1 MNERL
6 ELVGLK
12 NIPKIKF
19 GDSISQIICD
29 SLSENNLELHNGDV
43 LLIAQSI
50 ISKSIGRI
58 KDLNHV
64 EPSEGAKKLYDKM
77 RQKAEE
83 QNIPTKSPELI
94 QLILEESKEILRS
107 EHVFIVETSKGFV
120 CANAGIDRSNVEG
133 ENKVTLLPEDPDL
146 EARKIR
152 EDLESRS
159 NIEIAIIIT
168 DSFGRPFRKGSV
180 GVAIGISGI
189 SALLDKR
196 GFKDLYGK
204 ELQSTIIGHVDNL
217 ASASQLIMGESD
229 EGIPV
234 VLVRGYQFQRQKN
247 SKIKEILREKETDL
261 FRVDNKEVVKSILK
275 ERRSYKLEFSDKEL
289 ERNIIKECINLSRWA
304 PNAHNN
310 QQWRYIILEKEK
322 MRNKLILRMNEKL
335 KRDLVRD
342 GKSEDFIKNK
352 IRKTREN
359 FLGAPYL
366 ILLCLEKKDL
376 EKYDDKERSKNEFL
390 MGVQS
395 VSASA
400 TYLLLA
406 FELYH
411 LAACWYCAPL
421 FAREIVK
428 TTLGLPNSFVPMA
441 FFTVGYP
448 LKTPKKPS
456 RRSLDKIIYNIKDRD
471 KNNNL

>member
-19 GDSISQIICD
+19 GDSISQIICE
-29 SLSENNLELHNGDV
+29 SLGENNLEIHNGDV

-50 ISKSIGRI
+50 VSKSIGRI
-58 KDLNHV
+58 RDLNHV
-64 EPSEGAKKLYDKM
+64 EPSQEAKKLYYKM
-77 RQKAEE
+77 KKKAEKE
-83 QNIPTKSPELI
+83 NIPTKSPQLI

-107 EHVFIVETSKGFV
+107 EHVCIVETNKGFV
-120 CANAGIDRSNVEG
+120 CANAGIDKSNVEG
-133 ENKVTLLPEDPDL
+133 ENKFTILPEDPDL
-146 EARKIR
+146 EARIIR
-152 EDLESRS
+152 EELEAGT
-159 NIEIAIIIT
+159 NKEIAIIIT

-189 SALLDKR
+189 AALLDKR
-196 GFKDLYGK
+196 GSKDLYGK

-217 ASASQLIMGESD
+217 ASASQLIMGESN
-229 EGIPV
+229 EGIPI
-234 VLVRGYQFQRQKN
+234 VLVRGYKFERQN
-247 SKIKEILREKETDL
+247 NPTIKDILREKKIDL
-261 FRVDNKEVVKSILK
+261 FRVNRKELLKSILK
-275 ERRSYKLEFSDKEL
+275 ERRSYKLEFRDKEL
-289 ERNIIKECINLSRWA
+289 GRNVIKECINLSRWA

-310 QQWRYIILEKEK
+310 QQWRYIILGKERK
-322 MRNKLILRMNEKL
+322 REKLILSMNEKL
-335 KRDLVRD
+335 KKDLVKD
-342 GKSEDFIKNK
+342 GKSEDFIKKK
-352 IRKTREN
+352 IQKTRNN
-359 FLGAPYL
+359 FLEAPYL
-366 ILLCLEKKDL
+366 ILLCLENEDL
-376 EKYDDKERSKNEFL
+376 EKYDDEERNENEYL

-406 FELYH
+406 FELYE

-428 TTLGLPNSFVPMA
+428 KTLDLPDTFVPMA

-448 LKTPKKPS
+448 LKTPKKS
-456 RRSLDKIIYNIKDRD
+456 ARKSLDEIIYNIKE
-471 KNNNL
+471 